1 MSTIHPFIALVREGR
16 YNLPQWYTMLPLGEI
31 VEYVSYNFEWSP
43 KDSIY
48 KLILMFCLP
57 EMQKR
62 WETLRLRLL
71 NTSDNGV
78 RQLIFHYAQEGKII
92 HLAALLLIDP
102 PHFDRSASLGKDHS
116 IMHKLTTIEMARQ
129 LVATKM
135 VSLIVEDQKLTGR
148 SNKLIQKKRLMM
160 SVLALL
166 EICERIGVEME
177 YLVSGSHVIYT
188 QSSNRAES
196 MAELLVFMF
205 KDSGFPVTN
214 ELEVFKH
221 MNCFLDEPQG
231 NVSGELWGFTF
242 EKDPYYPLYNKFESP
257 AVIDNRRARMQLG
270 QQRRSIST
278 HSLREKPGL
287 CSLVQS
293 FCMSQRFNTRFSPK
307 FCTNTEAQT
316 RKTFQVI
323 RKHVPGL
330 VLSQKISSFLSA
342 IKRGI

>member
-221 MNCFLDEPQG
+221 MNCKSFLDEPQG

-257 AVIDNRRARMQLG
+257 AVIDNNSAKRCTPWFKEIEELECNLG
-270 QQRRSIST
+270 SSGGQSRHTPCERNQVYVLWCSHFVCHR
-278 HSLREKPGL
+278 GL
-287 CSLVQS
+287 TQGSVQS
-293 FCMSQRFNTRFSPK
+293 F
-307 FCTNTEAQT
+307 AQIL
-316 RKTFQVI
+316 KLKQGKHSKSSGNMFQV
-323 RKHVPGL
+323 L
-330 VLSQKISSFLSA
+330 C
-342 IKRGI
+342 